1 MWIKRDQR
9 IKFSDQSW
17 RMTIDEHQGSQTSFK
32 VVPEQW
38 KPDAESRCST
48 GLAWINAVI
57 CRRGE
62 HTLYRFGSVPF
73 EWNKYIRE
81 FMVDP
86 FATITAHSA
95 NDQFLLRAII
105 LFKNS
110 RSASNHTERRTT
122 TGTVR
127 CLTAPYVKV
136 LSVSVLRS
144 RRNEDTI
151 TMSFEDRGIPGT
163 VVGHVT
169 IKGIPFFS
177 P

>member
-1 MWIKRDQR
+1 M
-9 IKFSDQSW
+9 
-17 RMTIDEHQGSQTSFK
+17 
-32 VVPEQW
+32 
-38 KPDAESRCST
+38 
-48 GLAWINAVI
+48 
-57 CRRGE
+57 
-62 HTLYRFGSVPF
+62 
-73 EWNKYIRE
+73 
-81 FMVDP
+81 DP

-127 CLTAPYVKV
+127 CLTAPYIKV

>member
-1 MWIKRDQR
+1 MD
-9 IKFSDQSW
+9 S
-17 RMTIDEHQGSQTSFK
+17 
-32 VVPEQW
+32 
-38 KPDAESRCST
+38 
-48 GLAWINAVI
+48 
-57 CRRGE
+57 
-62 HTLYRFGSVPF
+62 
-73 EWNKYIRE
+73 
-81 FMVDP
+81 

-95 NDQFLLRAII
+95 NDQLLLRTII

-110 RSASNHTERRTT
+110 RSASNHTERRTA

-127 CLTAPYVKV
+127 RLTAPYVKV